1 MSDNKVKPIPEGY
14 HSVTP
19 YLCVNGAARAIEFYK
34 EAFGATERSRM
45 EAPGGKIGH
54 AEIQIGDSIIA
65 LADEMPEM
73 NFRSPQTL
81 GGPSS
86 HFMIYVEDVDAR
98 VEQAVAAGAKL
109 VRPVKDEFYGDRAG
123 SVEDPFGHLWHIATH
138 TEDLTMEEI
147 KQRHDAEQAQAQQ
160 AGA

>member
-1 MSDNKVKPIPEGY
+1 M
-14 HSVTP
+14 TP
-19 YLCVNGAARAIEFYK
+19 YLCVSDAARAIEFYK
-34 EAFGATERSRM
+34 EAFGATERFRM
-45 EAPGGKIGH
+45 EAPGGRIGH
-54 AEIQIGDSIIA
+54 AEIQVGDSIIM

-109 VRPVKDEFYGDRAG
+109 TRPVKDEFYGDRSG
-123 SVEDPFGHLWHIATH
+123 SVEDPFGHLWYISTH
-138 TEDLTMEEI
+138 VEDVAPEEI
-147 KQRHDAEQAQAQQ
+147 ERRIAAGAAQTQQ

>member
-1 MSDNKVKPIPEGY
+1 
-14 HSVTP
+14 
-19 YLCVNGAARAIEFYK
+19 
-34 EAFGATERSRM
+34 M

-54 AEIQIGDSIIA
+54 AEIQIGNSIIA
-65 LADEMPEM
+65 LADEFAEI

-86 HFMIYVEDVDAR
+86 RFMIYVEDVDAR
-98 VEQAVAAGAKL
+98 VEQSVAAGAKL
-109 VRPVKDEFYGDRAG
+109 VQPVKDEFYGDRAG
-123 SVEDPFGHLWHIATH
+123 SVEDPFGHIWHIATH

-147 KQRHDAEQAQAQQ
+147 KQRHDAEQAQSQQ

>member
-1 MSDNKVKPIPEGY
+1 MSEKVKAIPEGF
-14 HSVTP
+14 HSVNP
-19 YLCVNGAARAIEFYK
+19 YLCVSDAARAIEFYK
-34 EAFGATERSRM
+34 EAFGATERMRM

-54 AEIQIGDSIIA
+54 AEIQIGDSIIM
-65 LADEMPEM
+65 LADEHPEL
-73 NFRSPQTL
+73 NFRSPKTL

-109 VRPVKDEFYGDRAG
+109 VKPVKDEFYGDRSG
-123 SVEDPFGHLWHIATH
+123 SVEDPFGHLWYISTH
-138 TEDLTMEEI
+138 MEDVTREEMERRVAAYVE
-147 KQRHDAEQAQAQQ
+147 QAQQ